1 MVCYNFKLC
10 RAAALVSRNLP
21 NLWPESEVNHEPVDL
36 NLILNP
42 SLSAEQMQTEKD
54 YIETAVKNAGGE
66 IAKLDDVG
74 NRRLAYAVSKERE
87 GYYLM
92 YTIRSSGNP
101 ETSIAASLRLRDN
114 VRRVLVVK
122 DRPEW
127 KTKKA

>member
-1 MVCYNFKLC
+1 MNQY
-10 RAAALVSRNLP
+10 
-21 NLWPESEVNHEPVDL
+21 DL

-42 SLSAEQMQTEKD
+42 NLSAEQVQIEKD
-54 YIETAVKNAGGE
+54 YIENAVRNAGGE
-66 IAKLDDVG
+66 VSHLDDLG
-74 NRRLAYAVSKERE
+74 NRRLAYQVDKDRE

-92 YTIRSSGNP
+92 YTIKAAGNP
-101 ETSIAASLRLRDN
+101 EKDIASSLRLRDH

>member
-1 MVCYNFKLC
+1 MNQY
-10 RAAALVSRNLP
+10 
-21 NLWPESEVNHEPVDL
+21 DL

-42 SLSAEQMQTEKD
+42 NLSAEQVQIEKD
-54 YIETAVKNAGGE
+54 YIETTLKNSGAE
-66 IAKLDDVG
+66 MSNLDDVG
-74 NRRLAYAVSKERE
+74 NRRLAYAIDKDRE

-92 YTIRSSGNP
+92 YTIKAGGNP
-101 ETSIAASLRLRDN
+101 EKDIASTLRLRDH

>member
-1 MVCYNFKLC
+1 MNQY
-10 RAAALVSRNLP
+10 
-21 NLWPESEVNHEPVDL
+21 DL

-42 SLSAEQMQTEKD
+42 NLSAEQVQIEKD
-54 YIETAVKNAGGE
+54 YIENTLKNSGAE
-66 IAKLDDVG
+66 MSNLDDVG
-74 NRRLAYAVSKERE
+74 NRRLAYAIEKDRE

-92 YTIRSSGNP
+92 YTIKAGGNP
-101 ETSIAASLRLRDN
+101 EKEIASTLRLRDH

>member
-1 MVCYNFKLC
+1 MNQY
-10 RAAALVSRNLP
+10 
-21 NLWPESEVNHEPVDL
+21 DL

-42 SLSAEQMQTEKD
+42 SLSAEQIQTEKE
-54 YIETAVKNAGGE
+54 YIENAVRSAGAE

-74 NRRLAYAVSKERE
+74 NRRLAYAVQKERE

-92 YTIRSSGNP
+92 YTIKAQGNP
-101 ETSIAASLRLRDN
+101 ETGIAASLRLRDH

>member
-1 MVCYNFKLC
+1 MNQY
-10 RAAALVSRNLP
+10 
-21 NLWPESEVNHEPVDL
+21 DL

-42 SLSAEQMQTEKD
+42 NLSAEQVQIEKE
-54 YIETAVKNAGGE
+54 YIEATVKNAGGE
-66 IAKLDDVG
+66 VTQLDEPG
-74 NRRLAYAVSKERE
+74 NRRLAYQVHKDRE

-92 YTIRSSGNP
+92 YTIKAQGNP
-101 ETSIAASLRLRDN
+101 EKDIAASLRLRDH

>member
-1 MVCYNFKLC
+1 MNQY
-10 RAAALVSRNLP
+10 
-21 NLWPESEVNHEPVDL
+21 DL

-42 SLSAEQMQTEKD
+42 NLSSEQVQIEKD
-54 YIETAVKNAGGE
+54 YIENALKSTGAE
-66 IAKLDDVG
+66 MTNLDDLG
-74 NRRLAYAVSKERE
+74 NRRLAYPVEKDRE

-92 YTIRSSGNP
+92 YTIKASGNP
-101 ETSIAASLRLRDN
+101 EKDIAANLRLRDH

>member
-1 MVCYNFKLC
+1 MNTY
-10 RAAALVSRNLP
+10 
-21 NLWPESEVNHEPVDL
+21 DL

-42 SLSAEQMQTEKD
+42 NLSAEQVQIEKD
-54 YIETAVKNAGGE
+54 FIEGAMKNAGAE
-66 IAKLDDVG
+66 LSNLDDLG
-74 NRRLAYAVSKERE
+74 NRRLAYAVGKDRE

-92 YTIRSSGNP
+92 YTIKAGGNP
-101 ETSIAASLRLRDN
+101 EKDIAASLRLRDH

>member
-1 MVCYNFKLC
+1 MNQY
-10 RAAALVSRNLP
+10 
-21 NLWPESEVNHEPVDL
+21 DL

-54 YIETAVKNAGGE
+54 YIETAVKNAWAE

-92 YTIRSSGNP
+92 YTIRSGGNP
-101 ETSIAASLRLRDN
+101 ESSIAASLRLRDN

>member
-1 MVCYNFKLC
+1 MSQY
-10 RAAALVSRNLP
+10 
-21 NLWPESEVNHEPVDL
+21 DL

-42 SLSAEQMQTEKD
+42 NISSEQVQIEKAFIENTLKNNGAEVSGLE
-54 YIETAVKNAGGE
+54 EP
-66 IAKLDDVG
+66 G
-74 NRRLAYAVSKERE
+74 NRRLAYAIDKERE

-92 YTIRSSGNP
+92 YTIKASGNP
-101 ETSIAASLRLRDN
+101 EKEIASSLRLRDH

>member
-1 MVCYNFKLC
+1 MNQY
-10 RAAALVSRNLP
+10 
-21 NLWPESEVNHEPVDL
+21 DL

-42 SLSAEQMQTEKD
+42 NLSAEQVQVEKD
-54 YIETAVKNAGGE
+54 YIENTLKNAGAE
-66 IAKLDDVG
+66 VSNLDEPG
-74 NRRLAYAVSKERE
+74 NRRLAYQVGKDRE

-92 YTIRSSGNP
+92 YTIKSGGNP
-101 ETSIAASLRLRDN
+101 EKDIASTLRLRDH

>member
-1 MVCYNFKLC
+1 MNQY
-10 RAAALVSRNLP
+10 
-21 NLWPESEVNHEPVDL
+21 DL

-42 SLSAEQMQTEKD
+42 NLSAEQVQIEKE
-54 YIETAVKNAGGE
+54 YIETTLKNNGAE
-66 IAKLDDVG
+66 MSNLDDVG
-74 NRRLAYAVSKERE
+74 NRRLAYAIDKDRE

-92 YTIRSSGNP
+92 YTIKAGGNP
-101 ETSIAASLRLRDN
+101 EKEIASTLRLRDH

>member
-1 MVCYNFKLC
+1 MNQY
-10 RAAALVSRNLP
+10 
-21 NLWPESEVNHEPVDL
+21 DL

-42 SLSAEQMQTEKD
+42 NLSAEQVQTEKD
-54 YIETAVKNAGGE
+54 YIENTLKNNGAE
-66 IAKLDDVG
+66 MASLDDVG
-74 NRRLAYAVSKERE
+74 NRRLAYAIDKDRE

-92 YTIRSSGNP
+92 YTIKVGGNP
-101 ETSIAASLRLRDN
+101 EKEIASTLRLRDH

>member
-1 MVCYNFKLC
+1 MNQY
-10 RAAALVSRNLP
+10 
-21 NLWPESEVNHEPVDL
+21 DL

-42 SLSAEQMQTEKD
+42 NLSAEQVQIEKE
-54 YIETAVKNAGGE
+54 YIETTLKNSGAE
-66 IAKLDDVG
+66 MSNLDDVG
-74 NRRLAYAVSKERE
+74 NRRLAYAIDKDRE

-92 YTIRSSGNP
+92 YTIKAGGNP
-101 ETSIAASLRLRDN
+101 EKDIASTLRLRDH

>member
-1 MVCYNFKLC
+1 MNQY
-10 RAAALVSRNLP
+10 
-21 NLWPESEVNHEPVDL
+21 DL

-42 SLSAEQMQTEKD
+42 NLSAEQVQIEKE
-54 YIETAVKNAGGE
+54 YIETTLKNSGAE
-66 IAKLDDVG
+66 MSNLDDVG
-74 NRRLAYAVSKERE
+74 NRRLAYAIEKDRE

-92 YTIRSSGNP
+92 YTIKAGGNP
-101 ETSIAASLRLRDN
+101 EKDIASTLRLRDH

>member
-1 MVCYNFKLC
+1 MNQY
-10 RAAALVSRNLP
+10 
-21 NLWPESEVNHEPVDL
+21 DL

-92 YTIRSSGNP
+92 YTIRSGGNP
-101 ETSIAASLRLRDN
+101 ESSIAASLRLRDN

>member
-1 MVCYNFKLC
+1 MNQY
-10 RAAALVSRNLP
+10 
-21 NLWPESEVNHEPVDL
+21 DL

-42 SLSAEQMQTEKD
+42 NLSAEQVQIEKE
-54 YIETAVKNAGGE
+54 YIETTLKNNGAE
-66 IAKLDDVG
+66 LSNLDDVG
-74 NRRLAYAVSKERE
+74 NRRLAYAIDKDRE

-92 YTIRSSGNP
+92 YTIKAGGNP
-101 ETSIAASLRLRDN
+101 EKEIASTLRLRDH

>member
-1 MVCYNFKLC
+1 MNTY
-10 RAAALVSRNLP
+10 
-21 NLWPESEVNHEPVDL
+21 DL

-42 SLSAEQMQTEKD
+42 NLSAEQVQIEKD
-54 YIETAVKNAGGE
+54 FIESAMKGAGAE
-66 IAKLDDVG
+66 LSSLDDLG
-74 NRRLAYAVSKERE
+74 NRRLAYQVGKDRE

-92 YTIRSSGNP
+92 YTIRASGNP
-101 ETSIAASLRLRDN
+101 EKDIASTLRLRDH

>member
-1 MVCYNFKLC
+1 MNQY
-10 RAAALVSRNLP
+10 
-21 NLWPESEVNHEPVDL
+21 DL

-42 SLSAEQMQTEKD
+42 SLSAEQIQTEKE
-54 YIETAVKNAGGE
+54 YIENAVRGAGAE

-74 NRRLAYAVSKERE
+74 NRRLAYSVQKERE

-92 YTIRSSGNP
+92 YTIKAAGNP
-101 ETSIAASLRLRDN
+101 EGSIAASLRLRDH

>member
-1 MVCYNFKLC
+1 MNQY
-10 RAAALVSRNLP
+10 
-21 NLWPESEVNHEPVDL
+21 DL

-42 SLSAEQMQTEKD
+42 NLSAEQVQIEKE
-54 YIETAVKNAGGE
+54 YIETTLKNSGAE
-66 IAKLDDVG
+66 LSNLDDVG
-74 NRRLAYAVSKERE
+74 NRRLAYQVGKDRE

-92 YTIRSSGNP
+92 YTIKASGNP
-101 ETSIAASLRLRDN
+101 EKEIASTLRLRDH

>member
-1 MVCYNFKLC
+1 MNQY
-10 RAAALVSRNLP
+10 
-21 NLWPESEVNHEPVDL
+21 DL

-42 SLSAEQMQTEKD
+42 NLSAEQVQIEKD
-54 YIETAVKNAGGE
+54 YIETTLKNNGAE
-66 IAKLDDVG
+66 MSNLDDVG
-74 NRRLAYAVSKERE
+74 NRRLAYAIEKDRE

-92 YTIRSSGNP
+92 YTIKAGGNP
-101 ETSIAASLRLRDN
+101 EKEIASTLRLRDH